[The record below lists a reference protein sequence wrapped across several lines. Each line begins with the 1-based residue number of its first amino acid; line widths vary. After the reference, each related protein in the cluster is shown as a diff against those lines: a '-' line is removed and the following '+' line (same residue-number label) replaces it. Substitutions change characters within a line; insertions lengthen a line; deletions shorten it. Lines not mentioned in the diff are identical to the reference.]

1 METTIRLDDNVHMS
15 MGNTELS
22 NKRIINLSRTKQST
36 VTLTLKFNYDDI
48 DKLPKVLDNIKASI
62 RAACPELI
70 DDGSRP
76 FRAVWSDYGSNY
88 LEVQIETHFN
98 IPPISPD
105 YHANRETMLHSIN
118 GAVKESGVAFK
129 A

>member
-1 METTIRLDDNVHMS
+1 

-36 VTLTLKFNYDDI
+36 VHQTLRFSYDDI
-48 DKLPKVLDNIKASI
+48 ELLPTVLENIKTSI
-62 RAACPELI
+62 RNSCPELI

-88 LEVQIETHFN
+88 LEVQVEAHFN
-98 IPPISPD
+98 IPPISPK
-105 YHANRETMLHSIN
+105 YYANKEKMLHAIN
-118 GAVKESGVAFK
+118 GAVKESGIRFK